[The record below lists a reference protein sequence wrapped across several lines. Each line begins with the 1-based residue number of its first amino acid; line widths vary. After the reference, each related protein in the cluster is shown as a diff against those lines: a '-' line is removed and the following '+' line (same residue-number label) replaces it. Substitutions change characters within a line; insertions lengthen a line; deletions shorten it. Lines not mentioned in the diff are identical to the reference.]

1 MQSRLF
7 RSEEHA
13 RALAAVHAGQL
24 ALKDASAGALEADTH
39 SKTMRAKD
47 VRYNAEKVSDDNH
60 PDDLRQLFQSGRGVY
75 RINKTWRIRNT
86 GAEDWPDD
94 TKLHHIEGTM
104 QSEHPVY
111 DVEIAKK
118 NQVIT
123 AHATFRV
130 PTNVLGVYTSTW
142 RLVSETQAPD
152 GFGDYLQ
159 FKFEVFGDYNAEIV
173 EQLTYPIPAGMTK
186 ENFNEKVSRVSHGMV
201 FKSWS
206 VRNTGAS
213 TWPADTK
220 LVVDD
225 GVKEWLSGAILTTKI
240 EGSVKPGETKKI
252 TLELALSAP
261 AAESYDHRSKL
272 RLASSSPKTVFGPL
286 FYCFFRVFKAEAHDL
301 SNNSGLVTA
310 YKKDFTVVFKVKNS
324 GLARWPEN
332 TKLQKLESTWKTKK
346 DLIDVDSLEPG
357 DETSIEIEM
366 EGASAHGKTAWQLSC
381 GRPDRRNT
389 REVANAF
396 GPKFVFETT
405 YSPYL
410 AVEGLSSQEIEKPE
424 SMGPD
429 LVESG
434 TDVSITKRWLLRNN
448 GVSSWTTGTT
458 LRRIEGNLAA
468 VDDKIEVTPTPTD
481 EIADVQA
488 VFIVPQNPGYYE
500 STWQLATNNGTPFGA
515 KVKSRISVTASKQ
528 LTVQISD
535 KMPED
540 VPPPA
545 QPADSTGA
553 LASTEPL
560 DAAATPVCDSQAS
573 LPQTPPEMTEEE
585 LDRLKAMPFTE
596 AIKQFRLL
604 TRRMD
609 KTRPNYLIVGA
620 SPGWDTDPRRYTN
633 AAGKLAVARELFLD
647 DSHVYTMALHK
658 QEYEPTTTDSQAAK
672 TANSRFVQL
681 HFACLLV
688 LGDRDSKPFK
698 VLSKYMPELFDEIIF
713 DWSVYKFVSA
723 STANGLMCFLHAM
736 LKPGGNLIVPYNA
749 YEGGI
754 CPKPSSAEI
763 DKMKKKGETAE
774 QVEERIRKATRKA
787 RQKVLHDSI
796 DLAFGLDSHDSSRYI
811 PDMEMRNVKSD
822 IFKKLME
829 RQPDAKSDGASTVT
843 LARKE
848 KLLKAA
854 NEEAAAADEAATSAE
869 KEKDEL
875 YTLLNTSEKLSVI
888 QARLDVYSRIGA
900 LFSVNDVL
908 VIWFNQGLGYLAI
921 NQPEKARNQIFLGLV
936 NIAMI
941 HEHVDAIVKQ
951 MSVNSNLPMSLKKRL
966 YEKILQK
973 IEENGLKLSTKK
985 ELYGK
990 VKKLLLKTTS
1000 ESA

>member
-24 ALKDASAGALEADTH
+24 TLRDASASETGTR
-39 SKTMRAKD
+39 SKTMLAKD
-47 VRYNAEKVSDDNH
+47 VRYDAKEVPGGNY
-60 PDDLRQLFQSGRGVY
+60 PDGLKQLFQSGNKFYKVD
-75 RINKTWRIRNT
+75 KTWRIRNT

-94 TKLHHIEGTM
+94 TKLRHIEGTM
-104 QSEHPVY
+104 RSEHPVY

-118 NQVIT
+118 NHVIT
-123 AHATFRV
+123 ARATFRV

-142 RLVSETQAPD
+142 RLVSETQAPN
-152 GFGDYLQ
+152 GFGDNLQ

-173 EQLTYPIPAGMTK
+173 AQLTYPIPKDMTK
-186 ENFNEKVSRVSHGMV
+186 ENFDEKISRVSHGMV

-220 LVVDD
+220 LVVD
-225 GVKEWLSGAILTTKI
+225 GSKEGLSGAILTTKI
-240 EGSVKPGETKKI
+240 EGSVIPGETKKI

-261 AAESYDHRSKL
+261 AAESYDHKSRL
-272 RLASSSPKTVFGPL
+272 RLASISTNTVFGPP
-286 FYCFFRVFKAEAHDL
+286 FYCFFRVFKAKAHDL

-332 TKLQKLESTWKTKK
+332 TKLQKLESTWKAKK
-346 DLIDVDSLEPG
+346 DLIDVASLEPG
-357 DETSIEIEM
+357 DETSIKIDM
-366 EGASAHGKTAWQLSC
+366 KGASAHGKTAWQLSC
-381 GRPDRRNT
+381 GRPDRWNA

-405 YSPYL
+405 YGMCEVV
-410 AVEGLSSQEIEKPE
+410 AGLSSQEIKKPE

-434 TDVSITKRWLLRNN
+434 TDVSITKRWLLRND
-448 GVSSWTTGTT
+448 GVSTWMTGFT
-458 LRRIEGNLAA
+458 LRRIAGNLTA
-468 VDDKIEVTPTPTD
+468 VENEIGVMPTPTG
-481 EIADVQA
+481 EIVDVQA
-488 VFIVPQNPGYYE
+488 VFIVPQNPGDYE
-500 STWQLATNNGTPFGA
+500 STWQLATSNGVPFGA
-515 KVKSRISVTASKQ
+515 KVESRIRVTASKQ
-528 LTVQISD
+528 LTVQVSD

-540 VPPPA
+540 IPPPA
-545 QPADSTGA
+545 QSADNTGA

-573 LPQTPPEMTEEE
+573 LPQTPAEMTKEE

-604 TRRMD
+604 ANRMD
-609 KTRPNYLIVGA
+609 NTSPNYLIVGA
-620 SPGWDTDPRRYTN
+620 SPGWDTDPRRYPN
-633 AAGKLAVARELFLD
+633 AAGKLAVARELLLD

-658 QEYEPTTTDSQAAK
+658 QEYEPTITDSQAAK
-672 TANSRFVQL
+672 NANRRFVQL
-681 HFACLLV
+681 HFECLWV
-688 LGDRDSKPFK
+688 LGNRDMRQFRL
-698 VLSKYMPELFDEIIF
+698 LSKYMPELFDEIIF

-736 LKPGGNLIVPYNA
+736 LKAGGSLIVPYNA

-754 CPKPSSAEI
+754 CPEPSSVEI
-763 DKMKKKGETAE
+763 EKMKKKGETTE
-774 QVEERIRKATRKA
+774 QVKERIKKATRKA

-796 DLAFGLDSHDSSRYI
+796 DLAFGLDLHNSPRYI
-811 PDMEMRNVKSD
+811 PDMEMKNVKSD

-848 KLLKAA
+848 KLLNGAD
-854 NEEAAAADEAATSAE
+854 EEAAAADEAATSAE
-869 KEKDEL
+869 KEKKEL
-875 YTLLNTSEKLSVI
+875 YALLNTSEKLSDI
-888 QARLDVYSRIGA
+888 QARLGVFSKFGA

-921 NQPEKARNQIFLGLV
+921 DQPEQALNRIFLGLV

-941 HEHVDAIVKQ
+941 HEHADSIVKQ
-951 MSVNSNLPMSLKKRL
+951 MSVNSNLPLNLKKRL

-973 IEENGLKLSTKK
+973 IKENGLELSTKK
-985 ELYGK
+985 KLYDRVKEL
-990 VKKLLLKTTS
+990 LQKTTP